1 MNKWLL
7 IFLNHDG
14 RDMTDMTIIT
24 FNFNILYFTN
34 HYNKQ
39 VLLTTKRTKITIIR
53 TSFYKQSSKFK
64 NRNKK
69 TFCLWVLVG
78 KAFLTFLKALLNV
91 WGHLHAH
98 NWEPDNFNFSSCFL
112 QLFSESSF
120 TSRFKYSFL
129 VR

>member
-1 MNKWLL
+1 MM
-7 IFLNHDG
+7 DG
-14 RDMTDMTIIT
+14 TIIT

-69 TFCLWVLVG
+69 TFCL
-78 KAFLTFLKALLNV
+78 
-91 WGHLHAH
+91 
-98 NWEPDNFNFSSCFL
+98 
-112 QLFSESSF
+112 
-120 TSRFKYSFL
+120 
-129 VR
+129 

>member
-1 MNKWLL
+1 MNKGLL

-14 RDMTDMTIIT
+14 RDMTDGTIIT
-24 FNFNILYFTN
+24 LNFNILYFTN

-69 TFCLWVLVG
+69 TFCL
-78 KAFLTFLKALLNV
+78 
-91 WGHLHAH
+91 
-98 NWEPDNFNFSSCFL
+98 
-112 QLFSESSF
+112 
-120 TSRFKYSFL
+120 
-129 VR
+129 